1 VILHPSPNFN
11 DRPANAQGRARYL
24 VLHYTGMASGGE
36 ALARLSD
43 PKAQVSAHYLIEEDG
58 RLFKLVEEN
67 KRAWHAGV
75 SSWEGEADINGHS
88 IGIELV
94 NPGHDS
100 PGYIG
105 DYRPFP
111 ERQMAALIPLCQDI
125 IARHDIKPWH
135 VLGHSDVAPGR
146 KIDPGELFDWPRL
159 AKAGVGLWPDEGGV
173 TGQWEEAATMQKMLR
188 RYGYGIE
195 VTGDWD
201 QQTSDVVA
209 AFHRHFR
216 PYDHTASADEKTEAL
231 LSVLLQLKKADY

>member
-1 VILHPSPNFN
+1 MILHPSPNFN

-111 ERQMAALIPLCQDI
+111 ERQMAALI
-125 IARHDIKPWH
+125 
-135 VLGHSDVAPGR
+135 
-146 KIDPGELFDWPRL
+146 
-159 AKAGVGLWPDEGGV
+159 GLWPDEGGV